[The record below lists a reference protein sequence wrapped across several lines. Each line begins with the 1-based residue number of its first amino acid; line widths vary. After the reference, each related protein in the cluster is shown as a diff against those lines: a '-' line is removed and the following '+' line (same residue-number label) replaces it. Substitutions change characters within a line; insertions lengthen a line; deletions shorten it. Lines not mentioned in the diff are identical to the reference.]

1 MTLVWPCQSLS
12 LHQAY
17 IFTVQT
23 KREIIN
29 IVIGVY
35 KPIKTEQDI
44 EDVRADLIEYT
55 SANNLAIINFNLL
68 S

>member
-1 MTLVWPCQSLS
+1 MLRTFKHKYQYL
-12 LHQAY
+12 
-17 IFTVQT
+17 FTVQT

-44 EDVRADLIEYT
+44 EDARADLIEYT
-55 SANNLAIINFNLL
+55 GANNLAIINFNLL